1 MDIGPGSKA
10 VNKYVKIREETPLAN
25 TDLVQAWITGAEHWL
40 YLLPAHYVSDRRTL
54 KRKEAG
60 LGAAKP
66 VCKEK
71 RLGGLRHGCG
81 VRH

>member
-1 MDIGPGSKA
+1 MDRAQGSKA
-10 VNKYVKIREETPLAN
+10 VNKYLKSREETPLAN
-25 TDLVQAWITGAEHWL
+25 TDLVQAWITGAEL
-40 YLLPAHYVSDRRTL
+40 YLLPAYYVSDGRTL
-54 KRKEAG
+54 KRKGAG
-60 LGAAKP
+60 LGASKP